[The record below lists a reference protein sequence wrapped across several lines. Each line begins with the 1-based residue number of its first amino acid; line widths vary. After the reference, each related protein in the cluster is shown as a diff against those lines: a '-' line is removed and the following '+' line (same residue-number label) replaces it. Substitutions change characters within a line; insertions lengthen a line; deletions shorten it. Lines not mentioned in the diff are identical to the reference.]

1 MMTDI
6 ITEKTVVAIG
16 GFASLHMGHQELIS
30 LTVKLAREKKLKSCV
45 FTFDKWLEN
54 HKGNERLMTTARRTQ
69 CLKSLGVDYVFIQ
82 HFNDE
87 FKAKTAEEFVRE
99 VLKNKLNAAHVVVG
113 ENFRFG
119 RNAEGDSK
127 LLESLCGKYN
137 IECSIM
143 PLVKDKYG
151 EVISTSNILKLARLG
166 EVEKIK
172 QLCGSPFSFSGTV
185 VHGRHDGRKIGF
197 PTVNVRLRKGSVLPA
212 KGVYVSSTEID
223 GKDYPSITNIGNA
236 PTFGWEEEITE
247 THIIGVSMDLY
258 GRTMKISLHKK
269 IRDIIQFSSVDE
281 LVNQLRKDTKTAVDY
296 LKK

>member
-1 MMTDI
+1 MMTDN

-30 LTVKLAREKKLKSCV
+30 LTVKLACEKKLKSCV
-45 FTFDKWLEN
+45 FTFDKGLEN

-69 CLKSLGVDYVFIQ
+69 FIKSLGVDYVFIQ

-99 VLKNKLNAAHVVVG
+99 VLKNKLCAAHVVVG

-119 RNAEGDSK
+119 KNAEGDSR
-127 LLESLCGKYN
+127 LLKSLCGKYN
-137 IECSIM
+137 IECSII

-223 GKDYPSITNIGNA
+223 GKEYPSITNIGNA

-258 GRTMKISLHKK
+258 GRTMKISLYKK
-269 IRDIIQFSSVDE
+269 IRDIIEFSSVDE
-281 LVNQLRKDTKTAVDY
+281 LVNQLRKDTKTAIDY